1 MTWCFSHLW
10 RRRLYIH
17 SEALLLQLI
26 CRKYKYTNYNAAFQ
40 AVKVI
45 HEAYFVVNHTTSGP
59 HSIIQFTA
67 MFHMASSLGFINTN
81 YLILRHF
88 LRRVRRKCRVQ
99 SVMRFFVLDY
109 RGAWGFNFEPHSTW
123 CIELLHCRSSL
134 NQPGPAASLSCEALS
149 SCVDTPTMKLWC
161 IFYEA

>member
-123 CIELLHCRSSL
+123 CRVAALQ
-134 NQPGPAASLSCEALS
+134 NQPEPARPS
-149 SCVDTPTMKLWC
+149 SNVNLWSVDTSTMELWC